1 MKRYRNIFHRPV
13 EGLEPGAEGELELS
27 QQAERDYVER
37 GFLEI
42 LPSEYEVVGPRVVF
56 GNKPGDKFSMSLT
69 AGQEFLLTQA
79 GHIER
84 VEIKPKSARKSRA
97 DKG

>member
-1 MKRYRNIFHRPV
+1 MNRYRNTFHRPV
-13 EGLEPGAEGELELS
+13 EGLEPGAEGELELTP
-27 QQAERDYVER
+27 QEETDYVAR

-42 LPSEYEVVGPRVVF
+42 LPAEYEVVGPRAVF
-56 GNKPGDKFSMSLT
+56 GHKPGAKFSMSLT
-69 AGQEFLLTQA
+69 AGQEFLLTQP

-84 VEIKPKSARKSRA
+84 VEIKPARKPLA